1 MGLRSGPVRDRL
13 TELDSKSEIQT
24 GNDLPAAE
32 LAGWTEP
39 EFEVEV
45 LGSVFARVVGN
56 EALTLASC
64 EKVSTNRENGE
75 APVSL
80 MLVLS
85 VDVESPESASSY
97 H

>member
-1 MGLRSGPVRDRL
+1 MRDPL

-24 GNDLPAAE
+24 GNDLAAAE

-45 LGSVFARVVGN
+45 LGSVFARVVGDK
-56 EALTLASC
+56 ARTLASLK
-64 EKVSTNRENGE
+64 KVSTYRKNGE

-85 VDVESPESASSY
+85 VDVESPEPASGY
-97 H
+97 P